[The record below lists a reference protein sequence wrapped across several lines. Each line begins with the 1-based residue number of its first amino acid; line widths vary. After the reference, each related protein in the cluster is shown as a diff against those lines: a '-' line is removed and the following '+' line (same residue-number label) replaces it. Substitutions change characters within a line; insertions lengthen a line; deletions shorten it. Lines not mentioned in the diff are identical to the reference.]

1 MENINFELFEKL
13 NLKDEDLIYLFAAKQ
28 MNKQKLETIPN
39 NVLSRLQEASLLKS
53 ITGTKK
59 ENPLHKLRLSDKAK
73 KLFIVPKYTNDE
85 EVLFDWLSNLYLQK
99 GKEIGHPERVKNLL
113 LWFKQET
120 GFEKN
125 RLIWLLQHFLSNEY
139 VDENSRVLEYTLFA
153 PKKITLDNKTI
164 AYCTTPDIYDS
175 WLFNYYRK
183 NKGEIGVFLERKQI
197 EYEEGEKL
205 KEKNT
210 KQ

>member
-1 MENINFELFEKL
+1 MTNLNFELYNSL
-13 NLKDEDLIYLFAAKQ
+13 NLEDEDLIYLFSAKEI
-28 MNKQKLETIPN
+28 NKQKLETIPDD
-39 NVLSRLQEASLLKS
+39 VLRRLQEASLLKS
-53 ITGTKK
+53 IKGSPK
-59 ENPLHKLRLSDKAK
+59 ENPLHKLRISDKAK
-73 KLFIVPKYTNDE
+73 KLFITPKYTEDE
-85 EVLFDWLSNLYLQK
+85 EILYKWLSEYYTLK
-99 GKEIGHPERVKNLL
+99 KKEIGHPERVKNLL

-175 WLFNYYRK
+175 WLFNHYRK
-183 NKGEIGVFLERKQI
+183 NKEEIDIFLEKKQI
-197 EYEEGEKL
+197 ERDEMDRLEQL
-205 KEKNT
+205 KIK
-210 KQ
+210 